1 MCGSPGFLAHVDT
14 FEACRTLVI
23 VLTCAAA
30 DFFAGGGSLVVVELY
45 AECAWL
51 TTIGIGFTDLTKAGD
66 AGFFGVERLAVVVD
80 ADLSLATIY
89 S

>member
-1 MCGSPGFLAHVDT
+1 
-14 FEACRTLVI
+14 VI

-30 DFFAGGGSLVVVELY
+30 DFFASGGSLVVVELY

-51 TTIGIGFTDLTKAGD
+51 TTVGIGFTDLTKAGD
-66 AGFFGVERLAVVVD
+66 AGFLGVERLAVVVD

-89 S
+89 SGVAFDHGY